1 MNLFLKN
8 LLSAVVAAVV
18 PSTVDAITARF
29 NKDVSKLEKLALDHR
44 AAAESH
50 TDLAHDF
57 LDMADAAH
65 AEADRAGRVAARVKA
80 LID

>member
-1 MNLFLKN
+1 MNLFFKT
-8 LLSAVVAAVV
+8 LLSNIVAAII

-29 NKDVSKLEKLALDHR
+29 DKDVTKLEKLALDHR

-50 TDLAHDF
+50 TSLAHDF
-57 LDMADAAH
+57 LDMADTAH
-65 AEADRAGRVAARVKA
+65 EEADRALRVAARVKA

>member
-1 MNLFLKN
+1 MNLFFKN
-8 LLSAVVAAVV
+8 LIAAVVSAVV
-18 PSTVDAITARF
+18 PTTVDAITNRF

-65 AEADRAGRVAARVKA
+65 DEADRAERVAARVKA

>member
-1 MNLFLKN
+1 MKNAIVLLLAQLFPI
-8 LLSAVVAAVV
+8 S
-18 PSTVDAITARF
+18 VDSITARF
-29 NKDVSKLEKLALDHR
+29 EKDVRKLETLALDHR

-65 AEADRAGRVAARVKA
+65 DEADRAERVAARVKA

>member
-1 MNLFLKN
+1 MKNAIVLLLAQLFPI
-8 LLSAVVAAVV
+8 S
-18 PSTVDAITARF
+18 VDSITARF
-29 NKDVSKLEKLALDHR
+29 EKDVRKLETLALDHR

-65 AEADRAGRVAARVKA
+65 AEADRAERVAARVKA

>member
-1 MNLFLKN
+1 MKN
-8 LLSAVVAAVV
+8 AIALLRAQMFPFS
-18 PSTVDAITARF
+18 VDSITARF
-29 NKDVSKLEKLALDHR
+29 EKDVRKLEKLALDHR

-50 TDLAHDF
+50 TELAHDF

-65 AEADRAGRVAARVKA
+65 DEADRAERVAARVKA

>member
-18 PSTVDAITARF
+18 AITARF
-29 NKDVSKLEKLALDHR
+29 NKDVSKLEKLSLDHR

-57 LDMADAAH
+57 LDMAEAAH
-65 AEADRAGRVAARVKA
+65 AEADRAARVAARVKA

>member
-1 MNLFLKN
+1 MKNAIVLLLAQLFPI
-8 LLSAVVAAVV
+8 S
-18 PSTVDAITARF
+18 VDSITARF
-29 NKDVSKLEKLALDHR
+29 EKDVRKLESLALDHR

-65 AEADRAGRVAARVKA
+65 AEADRAERVAARVKA

>member
-1 MNLFLKN
+1 MKNAIVLLLAQLFPI
-8 LLSAVVAAVV
+8 S
-18 PSTVDAITARF
+18 VDSITARF
-29 NKDVSKLEKLALDHR
+29 EKDVRKLETLALDHR

-65 AEADRAGRVAARVKA
+65 AEADRAERVASRVKA